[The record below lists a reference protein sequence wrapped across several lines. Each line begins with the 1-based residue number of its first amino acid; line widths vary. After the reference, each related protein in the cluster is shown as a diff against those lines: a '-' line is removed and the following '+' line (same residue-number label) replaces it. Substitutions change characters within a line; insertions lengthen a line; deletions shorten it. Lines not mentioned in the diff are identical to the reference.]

1 LLFKG
6 FGSAQFHYKVSNTSN
21 TVVIVKTNSNSV
33 FGGYTRANW
42 NAAAGYAG
50 DFDAFLFT
58 LRRNGTTDTKTFKNG
73 GDQDRS
79 TTYNIYTNIGFGP
92 SFGSSANDLKIVS
105 YSNKYATSTSN
116 LGFTYQLPAG
126 CSYGSNCAQSF
137 LAGSNTG
144 WLTTEIEVY
153 EMVDPI
159 TTSVRP
165 GINFYEKLLMLFK

>member
-1 LLFKG
+1 MLFKG
-6 FGSAQFHYKVSNTSN
+6 FGSAQFHFKVSDTSN
-21 TVVIVKTNSNSV
+21 TVVIVKTNSNYV

-50 DFDAFLFT
+50 DFNAFLFT
-58 LRRNGTTDTKTFKNG
+58 LRRNGTTETKKFNNV

-79 TTYNIYTNIGFGP
+79 TAYNIYTNRGFGP

-105 YSNKYATSTSN
+105 YSNIYADSTSN
-116 LGFTYQLPAG
+116 LGYTYQLPAG
-126 CSYGSNCAQSF
+126 CTYGSTCAKSL

-153 EMVDPI
+153 EMIDPI

-165 GINFYEKLLMLFK
+165 GMNFFKNKLLRL